1 MTTEEAQVIYECLNQ
16 NQIVSPIHFNIELPR
31 LYSIRETAY
40 NRLEELL
47 EKEGPLNPYEYML
60 MNPQS
65 KLPTNDSE
73 LEDFYD
79 MSNIGS
85 QEVNTQHME
94 DWSILSTELHYTHQ
108 KSTENENLLV
118 LEGQDKITTEWIASG
133 KAPVLEATSLP
144 NTPIVKDYLDQYD
157 SISNRLHDTKS
168 FQDNRDISTTYLGKE
183 NITRED
189 EFLPEL
195 SFPINVKSHTEGK
208 IVGGNKLDMLLDTGA
223 SQSYMS
229 KAYYMKNPQLHS
241 LPRYKTHIK
250 NLQVGNGH
258 KVATLF
264 VVPVIISIK
273 THRFEI
279 FTLVSEIQDNIDLVF
294 GMKNMHEVEGEH
306 SARHSEFRF
315 MNRAIPIFPQETFVL
330 KPGCKRFVKIVTP
343 FPQELSGV
351 AIVKMLI
358 PILG

>member
-1 MTTEEAQVIYECLNQ
+1 M
-16 NQIVSPIHFNIELPR
+16 
-31 LYSIRETAY
+31 
-40 NRLEELL
+40 
-47 EKEGPLNPYEYML
+47 
-60 MNPQS
+60 
-65 KLPTNDSE
+65 DS
-73 LEDFYD
+73 FR
-79 MSNIGS
+79 
-85 QEVNTQHME
+85 
-94 DWSILSTELHYTHQ
+94 
-108 KSTENENLLV
+108 KS
-118 LEGQDKITTEWIASG
+118 
-133 KAPVLEATSLP
+133 PVLEATSLP

-208 IVGGNKLDMLLDTGA
+208 IVGGNKLGMLLDTGA
-223 SQSYMS
+223 SESYMS

-273 THRFEI
+273 T
-279 FTLVSEIQDNIDLVF
+279 
-294 GMKNMHEVEGEH
+294 
-306 SARHSEFRF
+306 
-315 MNRAIPIFPQETFVL
+315 PQV
-330 KPGCKRFVKIVTP
+330 
-343 FPQELSGV
+343 
-351 AIVKMLI
+351 
-358 PILG
+358 